1 MRLVRRSPWR
11 HSVAV
16 GVFAL
21 AASLLPGAAFAQVSG
36 VIEMPGVAENCS
48 CPEDTVAFPG
58 LPNTGGGPVQAGGGP
73 VQAGGPP
80 IFLPRTGAPD
90 VAPGPYETALVG
102 GLLLIGLSA
111 ALRRRVLARRT
122 GV

>member
-1 MRLVRRSPWR
+1 MTSVRRSPWR

-21 AASLLPGAAFAQVSG
+21 AATVLPGAALAQTSG
-36 VIEMPGVAENCS
+36 VVELPGVENCS

-58 LPNTGGGPVQAGGGP
+58 LPNTGGGPVQAG
-73 VQAGGPP
+73 VPP

-90 VAPGPYETALVG
+90 VMPGPYETAVVG

-111 ALRRRVLARRT
+111 ALRRRLVARRT